1 MRLLCSLHIYMREN
15 WVGGVFF
22 LKPEKVSFI
31 LSESKWDKTIRTCTL
46 RHCWYEGTIWSVG
59 SLKVQFEKTHSALGI
74 TDASTTWPTWPRWK
88 KWHRITDTPAA
99 ERILRKHYKLK
110 LQPETFVFSHFA
122 LVLQTPTALI
132 LRVYSRGHFGNGIK
146 QQEITIYLL
155 Q

>member
-15 WVGGVFF
+15 WGGGVFF

-46 RHCWYEGTIWSVG
+46 CHCWYEGTIWSVG

-74 TDASTTWPTWPRWK
+74 TEASTTCPTRPRWK

>member
-1 MRLLCSLHIYMREN
+1 MKGLFGQSAH
-15 WVGGVFF
+15 
-22 LKPEKVSFI
+22 
-31 LSESKWDKTIRTCTL
+31 
-46 RHCWYEGTIWSVG
+46 
-59 SLKVQFEKTHSALGI
+59 FEKTHSALGI
-74 TDASTTWPTWPRWK
+74 TDASTTCPTRSRWK

-99 ERILRKHYKLK
+99 ERILRKHYELK
-110 LQPETFVFSHFA
+110 LQPETFVFSPFA